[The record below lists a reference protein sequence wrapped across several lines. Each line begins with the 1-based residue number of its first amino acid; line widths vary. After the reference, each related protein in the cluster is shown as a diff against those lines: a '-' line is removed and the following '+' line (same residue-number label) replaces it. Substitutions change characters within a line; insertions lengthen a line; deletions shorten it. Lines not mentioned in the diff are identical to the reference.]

1 MVTAL
6 LWVGIVLAIAVMVA
20 GVVACLLGIPGSVA
34 VLLVAF
40 VLSACSDWQRPPA
53 WMLLLFLAL
62 TVLAETGDNLLSAWG
77 TKRYG
82 GSARGAVWAL
92 IGGLGGA
99 LLFGWVGPL
108 IGGLGGPAGSVIGA
122 VIAPLAGGM
131 LGGYLGG
138 YWYELRQGRPDE
150 EARRAGWGAFLGRA
164 AGSLLKT
171 LLAAVMVGLTLWTLF
186 RAGGP
191 FGS

>member
-1 MVTAL
+1 MVTVL
-6 LWVGIVLAIAVMVA
+6 LWVGIVLAIVVMVA
-20 GVVACLLGIPGSVA
+20 GVLACLLGLPGSVA
-34 VLLVAF
+34 VLVVSFA
-40 VLSACSDWQRPPA
+40 LSASTQWERPPA

-62 TVLAETGDNLLSAWG
+62 TVLAETGDNALSAWG

-92 IGGLGGA
+92 IGGLLGA
-99 LLFGWVGPL
+99 VLFGWVGPL
-108 IGGLGGPAGSVIGA
+108 IGGLGGPVGSVIGA

-171 LLAAVMVGLTLWTLF
+171 VIAAVMAGLTLWMLF

-191 FGS
+191 FGE

>member
-1 MVTAL
+1 MVTVL
-6 LWVGIVLAIAVMVA
+6 LWAGIVLAIVVMVA
-20 GVVACLLGIPGSVA
+20 GVLACLLGLPGSAA
-34 VLLVAF
+34 VLVVAL
-40 VLSACSDWQRPPA
+40 VLSACTGWARPPWWVVLIFA
-53 WMLLLFLAL
+53 AL
-62 TVLAETGDNLLSAWG
+62 TVLAETGDNVLGAWG

-82 GSARGAVWAL
+82 GSSKGAFWAL
-92 IGGLGGA
+92 LGGLAGA
-99 LLFGWVGPL
+99 LLFGWVGPV
-108 IGGLGGPAGSVIGA
+108 IGGLGGPVGSVIGA

-171 LLAAVMVGLTLWTLF
+171 LIAAGMAGVTLWLSF

-191 FGS
+191 FSP